1 MPVISESQIISGAVD
16 RALFGVKI
24 ELSSINHKLDKLTP
38 SQECCES
45 YRGTTLHSKGKM
57 VWWIKSKDASCY
69 RLRLFIEDDEI
80 DVIKIERN
88 TAYHTFKDL
97 NVDLE
102 YEVLLEIENR
112 NGKVINK
119 LSYNYLGGY

>member
-38 SQECCES
+38 SQECCEPYS
-45 YRGTTLHSKGKM
+45 GTTLHSKGKM

-102 YEVLLEIENR
+102 YEVLLEIEDR
-112 NGKVINK
+112 NGK
-119 LSYNYLGGY
+119 LLTNYL

>member
-1 MPVISESQIISGAVD
+1 M
-16 RALFGVKI
+16 
-24 ELSSINHKLDKLTP
+24 T
-38 SQECCES
+38 
-45 YRGTTLHSKGKM
+45 
-57 VWWIKSKDASCY
+57 KSKDASCY

-102 YEVLLEIENR
+102 YEVLLEIEDR